1 MNDWISLSSI
11 IKNVIELAQNSI
23 IRKENVFELM
33 VYAVQEQLEASSR
46 KKEAGIDITRVGE
59 AIQYNLEG
67 LMTDTHYLRNKY
79 FKGHNSIE
87 KKEVK

>member
-46 KKEAGIDITRVGE
+46 KK
-59 AIQYNLEG
+59 
-67 LMTDTHYLRNKY
+67 
-79 FKGHNSIE
+79 
-87 KKEVK
+87 